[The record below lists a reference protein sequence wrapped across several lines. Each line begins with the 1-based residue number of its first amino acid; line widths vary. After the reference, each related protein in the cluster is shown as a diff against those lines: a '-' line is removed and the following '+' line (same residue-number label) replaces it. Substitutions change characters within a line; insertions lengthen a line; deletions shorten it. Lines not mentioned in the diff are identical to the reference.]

1 MKYLNAIFI
10 RCPWKNNTKQRQ
22 CWLFSYVVDV
32 MHLFYCILVLRTH
45 CFKSK
50 VLNWLTADSEKLM
63 RSILAVKMSVTNNNP
78 SHPNNQNPP
87 RYKDHYYNSR
97 VWRQEQWHKK
107 FKHFLF
113 SFSYCNHHLQTFSS
127 SLWFVCPF
135 VWSLDICI
143 LSNKSFILECKESF
157 QLSSLSKQEFS
168 WSNSW
173 SRASYSAR
181 ENK

>member
-1 MKYLNAIFI
+1 MGVENTLFQIKGIKLVDSQL
-10 RCPWKNNTKQRQ
+10 WK
-22 CWLFSYVVDV
+22 W
-32 MHLFYCILVLRTH
+32 VLICLLKCQSPITTLLTQ
-45 CFKSK
+45 KIK
-50 VLNWLTADSEKLM
+50 VHQGIKIIIPEFGVRNYGT
-63 RSILAVKMSVTNNNP
+63 RNP
-78 SHPNNQNPP
+78 
-87 RYKDHYYNSR
+87 
-97 VWRQEQWHKK
+97 
-107 FKHFLF
+107 KHFLF

-127 SLWFVCPF
+127 SLWLICSF

-173 SRASYSAR
+173 SSASYSAR